1 MHVARKV
8 EILEISERLQ
18 KKKKKEK
25 ECLPF
30 ATTWMDLED
39 IMPSEISQ
47 IKTNTI
53 QFLLY
58 VESKKQSKCRAIET
72 DA

>member
-1 MHVARKV
+1 M
-8 EILEISERLQ
+8 LLERLKFWKFQ
-18 KKKKKEK
+18 KDCKKKEKEK

-58 VESKKQSKCRAIET
+58 VESKKQSKCSAIET

>member
-1 MHVARKV
+1 ML
-8 EILEISERLQ
+8 LEMLKSWKFQ
-18 KKKKKEK
+18 KDCKKKKKE
-25 ECLPF
+25 EESLPF
-30 ATTWMDLED
+30 ATTWMDLEGF
-39 IMPSEISQ
+39 MPSEISQ

-58 VESKKQSKCRAIET
+58 VESKKQRKCNAIET

>member
-1 MHVARKV
+1 M
-8 EILEISERLQ
+8 LLERLKFWKFQ
-18 KKKKKEK
+18 KDCKKKKEKEK

-58 VESKKQSKCRAIET
+58 VESKKQSKCSAIET

>member
-1 MHVARKV
+1 M
-8 EILEISERLQ
+8 LLERLKSWKFQ
-18 KKKKKEK
+18 KDCKKKKKE
-25 ECLPF
+25 ESLPF
-30 ATTWMDLED
+30 ATKWMDLEG
-39 IMPSEISQ
+39 IMPSETSQ

-58 VESKKQSKCRAIET
+58 VESKKQRKCNAIET